1 MSVDIIIAQ
10 CFVRF
15 EIPKFKCGEK
25 LEIRLENAPP
35 KAADFFENKLG
46 GIRCRT
52 WRFFFEWGGGL
63 KALKNTDFVIFCTLR
78 GSFQT

>member
-15 EIPKFKCGEK
+15 EIPKFKCGEN

-35 KAADFFENKLG
+35 KAADFFENKFG
-46 GIRCRT
+46 GYAAERGD
-52 WRFFFEWGGGL
+52 FF
-63 KALKNTDFVIFCTLR
+63 
-78 GSFQT
+78 

>member
-15 EIPKFKCGEK
+15 EIPKFKCGEN

-35 KAADFFENKLG
+35 KAADFFENKFG
-46 GIRCRT
+46 EYAAERGD
-52 WRFFFEWGGGL
+52 FFEWGGGL
-63 KALKNTDFVIFCTLR
+63 KALKNTDFVIFCTLK